1 VLFVWRAR
9 CRSQVLREL
18 RRAVAFGGCGQ
29 LVDGRGSAH
38 SPCCFAIWSVRPKL
52 SERPGPEE
60 YAYILKE
67 YRALAIGAIES
78 FEAHVPEYLVDG
90 IPVFFG
96 FPIAHEDDTRRA
108 ILAAGAIQDAIKR
121 CNARLDVVQ
130 RPSRAQSWGEDVGR
144 AG

>member
-1 VLFVWRAR
+1 MRARRLLAVLF
-9 CRSQVLREL
+9 CD
-18 RRAVAFGGCGQ
+18 
-29 LVDGRGSAH
+29 LVGSTE
-38 SPCCFAIWSVRPKL
+38 L
-52 SERPGPEE
+52 SEAPWPGGVCLYPQGISG
-60 YAYILKE
+60 AGNRGD
-67 YRALAIGAIES
+67 RA

-108 ILAAGAIQDAIKR
+108 ILAARAIQDAIKR
-121 CNARLDVVQ
+121 RNARLYVVQ

>member
-1 VLFVWRAR
+1 LPHAGKGGFLIARARDCCDLAVASSLRSTCARRPLAVLF
-9 CRSQVLREL
+9 CD
-18 RRAVAFGGCGQ
+18 
-29 LVDGRGSAH
+29 LVGSTE
-38 SPCCFAIWSVRPKL
+38 L
-52 SERPGPEE
+52 SERSGPEE

-67 YRALAIGAIES
+67 YRALAIRAIEP

-108 ILAAGAIQDAIKR
+108 ILAARAIQDAIKR
-121 CNARLDVVQ
+121 RNARLYVVQ

>member
-1 VLFVWRAR
+1 VLF
-9 CRSQVLREL
+9 CD
-18 RRAVAFGGCGQ
+18 
-29 LVDGRGSAH
+29 LVGSTE
-38 SPCCFAIWSVRPKL
+38 L

-67 YRALAIGAIES
+67 YRALAIGAIEP

-96 FPIAHEDDTRRA
+96 FPIVHEDDTHRA

-121 CNARLDVVQ
+121 GNARLDVVQ
-130 RPSRAQSWGEDVGR
+130 RPCRARGR
-144 AG
+144 GPRRVDTRPSPLAALVARYPAAATTPDLRAARALSHRLNLSA

>member
-1 VLFVWRAR
+1 LRSTCARRPLAVLF
-9 CRSQVLREL
+9 CD
-18 RRAVAFGGCGQ
+18 
-29 LVDGRGSAH
+29 LVGSTE
-38 SPCCFAIWSVRPKL
+38 L
-52 SERPGPEE
+52 SERSGPEE

-67 YRALAIGAIES
+67 YRALAIRAIEP

-108 ILAAGAIQDAIKR
+108 ILAARAIQDAIKR
-121 CNARLDVVQ
+121 RNARLYVVQ